1 MFQPENN
8 RVRSLAPAGS
18 SFLLLFLI
26 ILSAHLS
33 ADSRA
38 KSQSGQITII
48 EKDEENKLGITILP
62 ILYYT
67 PETKL
72 AFGAGSLF
80 TYRFG
85 LFFKHARPSTLY
97 LAAVYTQMKQ
107 FSLQVK
113 PEIYLQNNSLF
124 LTGNFLAERFPTKF
138 WGIGADVDESL
149 VESYTPQTYF
159 MEIGFQRKLFQRTSL
174 YLGLKYH
181 LESCRILEK
190 KSGGL
195 LDQGLISGSD
205 GGLLSGLGVIVSFDN
220 RDNIFSPTSGY
231 YLQAFGFWNDRIF
244 GSDFNYFSLRL
255 DLRNYLSVAD
265 GQVLAFQGVLGTSL
279 GEVPF
284 YKLPRIGGDSLLRG
298 YYNGRFRDR
307 NLVAFQA
314 EYRFPIW
321 KKFSGVVFGA
331 MGSLADRFRDLN
343 WDNLKYAAGLGLRF
357 KIIPKERANLR
368 IDFAFGPGSTGI
380 YFKAGE
386 AF

>member
-1 MFQPENN
+1 MFQLENN
-8 RVRSLAPAGS
+8 RVRRIASAGS
-18 SFLLLFLI
+18 TFLLI
-26 ILSAHLS
+26 ILFTLSVHLS
-33 ADSRA
+33 ADTKA
-38 KSQSGQITII
+38 KSQSGQITIV
-48 EKDEENKLGITILP
+48 EKDEKDKVGITILP

-85 LFFKHARPSTLY
+85 LFFKQARPSTLF

-107 FSLQVK
+107 FNLQVK
-113 PEIYLQNNSLF
+113 PEIYLKNNSVF
-124 LTGNFLAERFPTKF
+124 LTGSFLAERFPTKF
-138 WGIGADVDESL
+138 WGIGAEADESL
-149 VESYTPQTYF
+149 EESYTPQTYF
-159 MEIGFQRKLFQRTSL
+159 MEIGLQRKLFQKTSL
-174 YLGLKYH
+174 YLGVKYH
-181 LESCRILEK
+181 LESCRIVEK
-190 KSGGL
+190 KAGGL

-205 GGLLSGLGVIVSFDN
+205 GGLLSGLGLIINFDN
-220 RDNIFSPTSGY
+220 RDNIFYPVSGY
-231 YLQAFGFWNDRIF
+231 YLQAFGFWNDRMF
-244 GSDFNYFSLRL
+244 GSDFNYFSFRL
-255 DLRNYLSVAD
+255 DLRNYLTVAD
-265 GQVLAFQGVLGTSL
+265 CQVLAFQAILDTSL

-307 NLVAFQA
+307 NLLAFQA

-321 KKFSGVVFGA
+321 RKFSGVVFGA
-331 MGSLADRFRDLN
+331 MGSLADRFRDFT

-357 KIIPKERANLR
+357 KIIPKENANLR

-386 AF
+386 SF